1 MTCLV
6 QRLQLSLVI
15 ETNAIAQIDIASLS
29 LNVMLQ
35 FCTVTAT
42 PRLMMIRNWCVWMRL
57 ARSAVS
63 KHGIDKRQ
71 VRLFQETL
79 NSKKK
84 KAESIKQMMLYVPR

>member
-1 MTCLV
+1 
-6 QRLQLSLVI
+6 
-15 ETNAIAQIDIASLS
+15 
-29 LNVMLQ
+29 
-35 FCTVTAT
+35 
-42 PRLMMIRNWCVWMRL
+42 MRL

>member
-1 MTCLV
+1 
-6 QRLQLSLVI
+6 
-15 ETNAIAQIDIASLS
+15 
-29 LNVMLQ
+29 MLQ

-57 ARSAVS
+57 ARSAVP

-84 KAESIKQMMLYVPR
+84 KKKKKKKKPSTKYSTGYE